1 LLSYPIGVSEEPP
14 VVEQEQNSTGRNPA
28 VIKKAIDDDFTLASF
43 ASSNTLARHAGRLL
57 LASRVSYP
65 LLEIAGRAR
74 VVWGAD

>member
-1 LLSYPIGVSEEPP
+1 VVIEEPP

-28 VIKKAIDDDFTLASF
+28 VNKKAIDDDFTLASF

-57 LASRVSYP
+57 LASRVIYP

-74 VVWGAD
+74 FVGGRID